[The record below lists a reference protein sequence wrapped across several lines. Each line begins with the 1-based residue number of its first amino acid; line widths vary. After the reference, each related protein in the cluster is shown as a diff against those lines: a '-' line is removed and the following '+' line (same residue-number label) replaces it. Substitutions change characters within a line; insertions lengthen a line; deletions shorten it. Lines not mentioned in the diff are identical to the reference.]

1 MRYRRIGTERIGRK
15 REIRVSAVISLN
27 IISTIKNF
35 IKKKGVGRKFM
46 GLNNPL
52 MILFILFILSKKLR
66 KLA

>member
-52 MILFILFILSKKLR
+52 MILFILFILGKKLR
-66 KLA
+66 KII